1 MTSVRATDEKV
12 LEFLKSEKGKKIVQ
26 DIYNDDKDLQLSDN
40 NLDNNNEINDLA
52 KLHMFILNKPTLL
65 NLLMKQAAIQLEDI
79 IEDNKYTHKFT
90 EFEIEELSKHMKNLP
105 EELYVWYFI
114 SDILSELFVF
124 DTKPLSTAKP
134 GIDHSGDSNLIPK
147 IVGAATELILNAFE
161 ENKAIS
167 IETIQDFITHMY
179 NNLKLKPISSSFT
192 KIDISESFLEMFADN
207 YINIWKNRLENL
219 EKLKIKENPIDR
231 AVYGTKDFVKKGV
244 KKVGN
249 VGKVVSESKVVND
262 VIDSPIG
269 APLLFITIVS
279 VIVFIVWIVSLFFD

>member
-105 EELYVWYFI
+105 EELYVWY
-114 SDILSELFVF
+114 LW
-124 DTKPLSTAKP
+124 
-134 GIDHSGDSNLIPK
+134 
-147 IVGAATELILNAFE
+147 
-161 ENKAIS
+161 
-167 IETIQDFITHMY
+167 
-179 NNLKLKPISSSFT
+179 
-192 KIDISESFLEMFADN
+192 IDI
-207 YINIWKNRLENL
+207 
-219 EKLKIKENPIDR
+219 
-231 AVYGTKDFVKKGV
+231 
-244 KKVGN
+244 
-249 VGKVVSESKVVND
+249 
-262 VIDSPIG
+262 
-269 APLLFITIVS
+269 
-279 VIVFIVWIVSLFFD
+279 